1 MNNFPIPIYLNQK
14 YVFDI
19 LAMIEDGFTQI
30 QTLKTVTSSN
40 SEFLQKAQGEV
51 GLSNVFSFLGIKM
64 SGEVGKQN
72 KDGNEVSAEIQKVHT
87 PNSLF
92 GKLQTILDNKGLIK
106 KDSLQSSATGDFILF
121 KATLRKNPAI
131 DTLESYL
138 ALFKLASIFT
148 ENNKI
153 GKQQKGENLNN
164 ERLLKQFEILVAQLK
179 LEGSL
184 DLVGESIGDEIF
196 KVVLTIDRDYL
207 NDPSLSDIADGEF
220 FVLGKTIKNISSQ
233 NESINLLRKT
243 SLNNVSQNML
253 DSIFSGF
260 RNLAQHG
267 LKDVEIT
274 TSIVGPVLQVIPI
287 AIYA

>member
-1 MNNFPIPIYLNQK
+1 L
-14 YVFDI
+14 
-19 LAMIEDGFTQI
+19 
-30 QTLKTVTSSN
+30 
-40 SEFLQKAQGEV
+40 
-51 GLSNVFSFLGIKM
+51 
-64 SGEVGKQN
+64 
-72 KDGNEVSAEIQKVHT
+72 
-87 PNSLF
+87 
-92 GKLQTILDNKGLIK
+92 LDNKGLIK
-106 KDSLQSSATGDFILF
+106 KESLLSSATGDFILF

-138 ALFKLASIFT
+138 SLFKLASIFT
-148 ENNKI
+148 ENNKP
-153 GKQQKGENLNN
+153 GKQQKGEGLNN
-164 ERLLKQFEILVAQLK
+164 ERVLKQFEILVAQLK

-233 NESINLLRKT
+233 NEAINLLRKT
-243 SLNNVSQNML
+243 SLSNVSQTML

-260 RNLAQHG
+260 QNLAQHG

-274 TSIVGPVLQVIPI
+274 TSITGPALQVIPI